1 MSDTGALTETEIR
14 PEHLMEEQAKRFQS
28 DVARILERR
37 GEFVRVPCPACGCEQ
52 SRSAFQKY
60 EFDYVVCSNCETMY
74 VSPRPTPAVLEM
86 YYSSSENYAYWNKH
100 IFPASEAVRREKIFR
115 PRAQRV
121 GEICERYDVR
131 TGLLV
136 EVGAGFG
143 TFCEELRSL
152 RIFNR
157 LVAIEP
163 TPSLAETCRQRGLEV
178 IESPIERVD
187 FGDLNADVVV
197 SFEVMEHLFSP
208 VEYVRQCARLLVPG
222 GLFLATCPNIRGFD
236 MAALGAMS
244 TAVDP
249 EHLNYFHPGSLSHLV
264 ESCGLTVLEVQ
275 TPGKLDAEL
284 VRKKALAGEFDLSR
298 QPFLKQVLLDE
309 WTRLGDAFQEFLVAN
324 RLSSHMWLVARR
336 TP

>member
-1 MSDTGALTETEIR
+1 MTMCETEIR
-14 PEHLMEEQAKRFQS
+14 PDHLMREQVQRFEA
-28 DVARILERR
+28 DIARILARR
-37 GEFVRVPCPACGCEQ
+37 GEFVHVPCPACGSEQ
-52 SRSAFQKY
+52 SRSAFQKH
-60 EFDYVVCSNCETMY
+60 ELDYVFCTDCETVY
-74 VSPRPTPAVLEM
+74 ISPRPTPAVLEM

-121 GEICERYDVR
+121 VEICQRYGVPTR
-131 TGLLV
+131 TLL

-152 RIFNR
+152 KVFDR
-157 LVAIEP
+157 LVAVEP

-178 IESPIERVD
+178 IEEPIEHA
-187 FGDLNADVVV
+187 DLRGVNADVVA

-208 VEYVRQCARLLVPG
+208 GDYVRQCARLLAPG
-222 GLFLATCPNIRGFD
+222 GLFIATCPNIRGFD
-236 MAALGAMS
+236 MVTLGSVS
-244 TAVDP
+244 TAVDA
-249 EHLNYFHPGSLSHLV
+249 EHLNYFHPDSLSHLV

-284 VRKKALAGEFDLSR
+284 VRKKALAGEFDLAS

-309 WTRLGDAFQEFLVAN
+309 WDRVGVAFQEFLAAN
-324 RLSSHMWLVARR
+324 RLSSHMWLVARKGN
-336 TP
+336 